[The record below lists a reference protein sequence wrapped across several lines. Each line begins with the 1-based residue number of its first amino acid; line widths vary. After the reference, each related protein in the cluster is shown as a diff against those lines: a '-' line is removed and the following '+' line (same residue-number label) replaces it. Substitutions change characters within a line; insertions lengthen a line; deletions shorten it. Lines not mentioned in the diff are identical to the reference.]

1 MMEAEKWY
9 QYQESYQKYGFDMK
23 PKQPRQPRRQI
34 RQRPVVS
41 AKDKARLLF
50 LLVVVGILCVG
61 LIITTAYAASVKYD
75 TNQIVKENNALSAE
89 IENLDVKVYSI
100 NNIEAIEKKATKE
113 QKMVYPASKQ
123 IVYLAG
129 EDVPKDGFAEQLKK
143 QAYNEKG
150 EIK

>member
-1 MMEAEKWY
+1 MMMEAEKWY

-23 PKQPRQPRRQI
+23 PKQERRPRKQVK
-34 RQRPVVS
+34 QRSAVS
-41 AKDKARLLF
+41 AKDKARLLL
-50 LLVVVGILCVG
+50 LLVIIGVICVG

-89 IENLDVKVYSI
+89 IENLDVKVYSV

-129 EDVPKDGFAEQLKK
+129 EDVPKDGFAEELKK
-143 QAYNEKG
+143 QAYN
-150 EIK
+150 